1 MTAHESLSGLVQEIG
16 KTLAKI
22 DALLK
27 APASQA
33 NYAEVA
39 KGLKLV
45 GEATQNSHAYLK
57 VARLEFKP

>member
-1 MTAHESLSGLVQEIG
+1 MTSHESLSGLIQETG
-16 KTLAKI
+16 KSLAKV

-45 GEATQNSHAYLK
+45 GEAIQNSHAYLR
-57 VARLEFKP
+57 VARLEHKP